1 MLLNLSVFEPDRI
14 DFRKKVCRLISKI
27 IVSLNDYF
35 QFPLSDWKGG
45 SVAFQNFLSTGLEH
59 LPYDSSKWEENLKI
73 SNERSNSLLVLL
85 YCHFIATEEI
95 YVFTKT
101 TIAVN
106 IINLDVSNA
115 KPIFLKVLWL
125 LYAVSPIIGQVS
137 DYFQSDNKLTATFQ
151 RFGSV
156 DIYYTHHKSF
166 LLFIMNNISIPDK
179 MRVQIIRLWI
189 DQSKSDEEFA
199 LLIEQCIHQGYNDL
213 KIVKILMDL
222 IHENVMENIH
232 HGGKVF
238 AALLES
244 GRKMSIEVIE
254 FVLKTLTV
262 DLTSHTFNNSK
273 ILEVVLKIAGNVP
286 LVLPL
291 SFNVVNNCAKGLV
304 NVIIKGDID
313 LTLKAL
319 LLPMSVLIIQQSLDA
334 KNFKAAQTFMKN
346 NEFLIAIFNDCFN
359 SENSTLIEVKF
370 SILAG
375 LLSLQEKLRIKG
387 ETIAQVKLKDFKNV
401 CDKIKIQNQ
410 SYVCFVT
417 FITQL
422 LLNNQFA
429 SPLIELQRKTEALHS
444 QNILYIYYTIHIISS
459 ETDIQ
464 DQNEIYECLSMVLYY
479 CISQKLN
486 VCPFLQCP
494 ATFVI
499 FKNAIDNISNLVEPN
514 YSFQDFAMTWLRH
527 VQWAIINE
535 ELKLNTDAKQS
546 VVLLT
551 ELRFMLLNMNK
562 KDYLIEDFC
571 SVVDNHL
578 SILDN

>member
-1 MLLNLSVFEPDRI
+1 MKEFRETINFIKRQFDSDSSCEAGFYLLKTINENGDKFIEELLDCDVMINILETLNSSNQKI

-375 LLSLQEKLRIKG
+375 LLSLQEKLRIK
-387 ETIAQVKLKDFKNV
+387 
-401 CDKIKIQNQ
+401 
-410 SYVCFVT
+410 
-417 FITQL
+417 
-422 LLNNQFA
+422 
-429 SPLIELQRKTEALHS
+429 
-444 QNILYIYYTIHIISS
+444 
-459 ETDIQ
+459 TDIQ